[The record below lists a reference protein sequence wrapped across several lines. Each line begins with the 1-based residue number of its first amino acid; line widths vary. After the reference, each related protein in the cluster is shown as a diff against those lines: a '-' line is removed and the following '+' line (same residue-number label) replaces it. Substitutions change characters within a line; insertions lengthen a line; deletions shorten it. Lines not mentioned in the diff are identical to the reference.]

1 MAWELVETQTKR
13 GDQLSDSYTYGY
25 QYTAALT
32 ANYGG
37 YPSELYY
44 YVTIN
49 FLKASSSYVSATV
62 FGKLVRQFNFN
73 YYRYKFELS
82 VNGSHLLDQ
91 IVEAGRTTGGTI
103 KEVPFVL
110 DRYLSTDIYTVNL
123 YQEKKNTAP
132 TTPGAFT
139 QPTGT
144 LEIGDTKAI
153 SWGGSTDADGNLHGY
168 EFEVSVDGGSWI
180 NRGFATTPS
189 FSYVI
194 PTATTIKF
202 RVRARDN
209 AGLYSAYRESSAY
222 TVSKPLYYWSRYRG
236 ERVYIENAPWEKQSG
251 SHTNSPGAN
260 NVWYFYT
267 FNPVNNTAVVSQST
281 SDYMTFDVWR
291 QQRYPEIMYIP
302 RHDGVEKVFFS
313 TGVIE
318 KRFYSKNSSKIEKGA
333 YIDVITAVEGTYPID
348 GAPTVTDGYWYV
360 RGSRVSQSIAPPSA
374 FTAPAINTVLEP
386 KQALTLAFGASTA
399 SAISTYEVQSRY
411 NDGAWQNVGSHTN
424 ALTRAFTV
432 TTDKSLTTVEFR
444 VRAKN
449 TSGVYSDYVYSEA
462 FQIQHNK
469 VPTITLE
476 TENNKT
482 LYEKDTFTIKGSA
495 VEPDIGDVLIVY
507 YRLNG
512 GTARGIETKLSD
524 GSAIPFNEQLLFK
537 SGKLYKGDTEI
548 TGMLTEG
555 TAHTLEVWAEDN
567 QGGKSEIERRTF
579 YVVPNRPPSLT
590 IDPIEYQSDLINVD
604 KVTVTGESYDPDGND
619 VVVRYRINNG
629 INVEI
634 HNGPARPFS
643 FDISLSKL
651 KDGEN
656 SIVVEVADTYDFKA
670 SETIVLTKDKKL
682 TPLTASTMR
691 YTIKPPAG
699 SAKSIALWILRDPNN
714 SVKAEISM
722 TNGTEPE
729 DFKPMELDSSGPAD
743 NYINDLFKYE
753 SDSPAEHIAIKLSWT
768 GDKPIIQV
776 SGALF
781 S

>member
-1 MAWELVETQTKR
+1 M
-13 GDQLSDSYTYGY
+13 
-25 QYTAALT
+25 
-32 ANYGG
+32 
-37 YPSELYY
+37 
-44 YVTIN
+44 TIN

-82 VNGSHLLDQ
+82 VNGSRLLDQ

-123 YQEKKNTAP
+123 YQEVKNTAP

-153 SWGGSTDADGNLHGY
+153 SWGLSTDADGNLHGY
-168 EFEVSVDGGSWI
+168 EFEVSVDGGSWV
-180 NRGFATTPS
+180 NRGLVTTPS
-189 FSYVI
+189 ISYTI
-194 PTATTIKF
+194 PTAKTIKF

-209 AGLYSAYRESSAY
+209 AGLYSAHRESPVY
-222 TVSKPLYYWSRYRG
+222 TVSKPTYYWSKYNSELKRIYKDD
-236 ERVYIENAPWEKQSG
+236 APWESAG
-251 SHTNSPGAN
+251 TVVRSLYGLYPS
-260 NVWYFYT
+260 YS
-267 FNPVNNTAVVSQST
+267 FNPETNKYSLQGTMVTGSSRIPSGTTLYQLTSNVLNRYTTTGSEVGGNDQTTALRYNREPALNTSYTLYVRGSLLQTNIQS
-281 SDYMTFDVWR
+281 
-291 QQRYPEIMYIP
+291 
-302 RHDGVEKVFFS
+302 
-313 TGVIE
+313 
-318 KRFYSKNSSKIEKGA
+318 
-333 YIDVITAVEGTYPID
+333 VEGTFPID
-348 GAPTVTDGYWYV
+348 DRHSDGYWYI
-360 RGSRVSQSIAPPSA
+360 RGSRVNQSIAPPGP
-374 FTAPAINTVLEP
+374 FTQPAANTVLEP
-386 KQALTLAFGASTA
+386 KETINLYFSVSPAES
-399 SAISTYEVQSRY
+399 ISVYEVQYRY
-411 NDGAWQNVGSHTN
+411 NGGSWSLIGIPEKSITKF
-424 ALTRAFTV
+424 FTV
-432 TTDKSLTTVEFR
+432 TDDKTLTSVEFR

-567 QGGKSEIERRTF
+567 QGGKSEVERRIF

-604 KVTVTGESYDPDGND
+604 KVTITGESYDPDGND
-619 VVVRYRINNG
+619 VLVRYRINNG

-634 HNGPARPFS
+634 HNGSAGPFT

-651 KDGEN
+651 KDDEN

-670 SETIVLTKDKKL
+670 SETIVLIKDKKL

-753 SDSPAEHIAIKLSWT
+753 ADSPAEHIAIKLSWT